1 MESEDSSV
9 NDLAS
14 FVSLDLT
21 ATPSR
26 ATRSSS
32 NGRAWASWKRAVS
45 SALPA
50 ASKRKMSLFSS
61 PRPLVK
67 PEGKTR
73 LSQSAKMPAVSS
85 ASASTPSTVPTSAA
99 AVRSSSQSS
108 RSRDY
113 NTELAIHPSVYAH
126 LQFMARDDVEPAS
139 SSRSRAPQ
147 AHETC
152 RCLQDQLT
160 ALILDVPPD
169 MPLVRYLGEC
179 LLQAPPPS
187 QAHDLTE
194 WQLFFRC
201 LQIHKWS
208 ICQIVAERMQLRQVQ
223 AGLQQRSSIFTD
235 PTTRSDHAP
244 PPSTSNRSSMNDNQ
258 AQAQAAVDAMLSSF
272 LNQCAA

>member
-14 FVSLDLT
+14 FVSVDLT

-26 ATRSSS
+26 ATRSSG

-73 LSQSAKMPAVSS
+73 LSQSAKMQAVSS
-85 ASASTPSTVPTSAA
+85 ASTSTPSAAPTSAA
-99 AVRSSSQSS
+99 AVRSFS
-108 RSRDY
+108 RSRDH
-113 NTELAIHPSVYAH
+113 NTELVIHPSVYAH
-126 LQFMARDDVEPAS
+126 LPFMARDDVEPAS
-139 SSRSRAPQ
+139 SSRSCAPQ

-152 RCLQDQLT
+152 RCLQDQVS

-169 MPLVRYLGEC
+169 MPLVRYLAEC

-208 ICQIVAERMQLRQVQ
+208 ICQIVAERMRLRQVQ

-235 PTTRSDHAP
+235 PTTRSGRAP
-244 PPSTSNRSSMNDNQ
+244 PRTSTDRSSMTDN
-258 AQAQAAVDAMLSSF
+258 QAQAAVDAMFSSF